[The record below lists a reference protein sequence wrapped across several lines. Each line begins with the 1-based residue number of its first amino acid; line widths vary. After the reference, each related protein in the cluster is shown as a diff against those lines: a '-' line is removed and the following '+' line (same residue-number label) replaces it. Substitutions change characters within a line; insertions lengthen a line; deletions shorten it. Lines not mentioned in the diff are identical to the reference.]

1 MKLCKWYIGQ
11 RYRWSPSTSS
21 ANVASATLTDN
32 ICYLPTSRD
41 KRRASKLNILYWL
54 SCCAMLNFILPYL
67 PLSSRSAKGPLL
79 LWKRAWD
86 WRRVSEWAR
95 SQELIPFFIKSAQNF
110 NISGRAKLE
119 IRIMKIL
126 DISPSENPPLG
137 PQHTHMLTYQIKW
150 NWECLGH
157 FIRNKDTRTGRCFL
171 LTPANSP
178 PYESN
183 FISQISRFFF
193 WSRYLQSTLFTF
205 ESGTFLISHLPP
217 ISVEEDKNTKIALKF
232 NALHIL
238 QLHVLLSSIIQCFLS
253 LDTYFPRFSGISWKT
268 IKKQHWWVLTWC
280 WRGFGAMIKV

>member
-1 MKLCKWYIGQ
+1 MKLWKWYIGQ
-11 RYRWSPSTSS
+11 RYRCSPSTSS

-32 ICYLPTSRD
+32 ICYLLTSRD

-54 SCCAMLNFILPYL
+54 SCCAMLKFISPYL

-150 NWECLGH
+150 NWKCLGN

-178 PYESN
+178 PSESN

-193 WSRYLQSTLFTF
+193 
-205 ESGTFLISHLPP
+205 
-217 ISVEEDKNTKIALKF
+217 LK
-232 NALHIL
+232 
-238 QLHVLLSSIIQCFLS
+238 
-253 LDTYFPRFSGISWKT
+253 
-268 IKKQHWWVLTWC
+268 
-280 WRGFGAMIKV
+280 